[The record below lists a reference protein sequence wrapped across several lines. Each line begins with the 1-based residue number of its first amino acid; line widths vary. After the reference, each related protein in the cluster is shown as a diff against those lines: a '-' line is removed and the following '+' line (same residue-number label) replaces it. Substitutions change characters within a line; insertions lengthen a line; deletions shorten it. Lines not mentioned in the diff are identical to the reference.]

1 MSSTDDNNIAL
12 PQDRQHYGIT
22 FAVLALAGASYALL
36 QSAVA
41 PALPAI
47 QHDLHASAT
56 ATAWLLTGYLLSASV
71 LTPIVGRLGDMFGK
85 EHTLVVALVVL
96 ALGTLLAAAANSIGM
111 LILARVIQG
120 SGGAIFPLA
129 FGIIRDEFP
138 REKAAQGIALISA
151 ILGIGGGLGIILSG
165 PIVSTLGYHWL
176 FWLPLVAVVIA
187 TLATV
192 FFIPES
198 PVKSPGRVDWAGSLL
213 LSAWLVLLLLGITQ
227 TGQWGWGDPRVIG
240 LIVAALAVLAA
251 WIRFESRALEPLV
264 DMGMMRI
271 RGVWTVNAAA
281 FLVGA
286 GMYSSFILFP
296 EFTEAA
302 KSTGYGF
309 GASVTEAGLFLL
321 PCTLMMLVVSPIAG
335 WLAVRVGSRI
345 TLIAGSLASAL
356 AFALIT
362 VRHDAPA
369 DVYISTAILGAGI
382 GLAFA
387 SLANLIIEAVPP
399 EQTSVA
405 TGVNTVMRT
414 LGGAVGGQLGASL
427 IAGTATAAGVA
438 TNHGF
443 TLAFLLATCAC
454 LLAALASLAVP
465 RRPRRP
471 PPAIATTLAPAG
483 AIGATGAA
491 VES

>member
-1 MSSTDDNNIAL
+1 MSSHDDKSN
-12 PQDRQHYGIT
+12 QGHERQHYGIT

-47 QHDLHASAT
+47 QEDLHASAT

-96 ALGTLLAAAANSIGM
+96 TVGTFLAAIAHSIGM
-111 LILARVIQG
+111 LIFARVVQG

-138 REKAAQGIALISA
+138 REKAAQGIAMISA
-151 ILGIGGGLGIILSG
+151 ILGIGGGLGIVLAG
-165 PIVSTLGYHWL
+165 PIIAAFDYHWL
-176 FWLPLVAVVIA
+176 FWFPLIAVAS
-187 TLATV
+187 ATV
-192 FFIPES
+192 ATIFFVPES
-198 PVKSPGRVDWAGSLL
+198 PVKSPGRIDWGGAVL
-213 LSAWLVLLLLGITQ
+213 LSLWLVLLLLGITQ
-227 TGQWGWGDPRVIG
+227 TAAWGWGDPRVIA
-240 LIVAALAVLAA
+240 LIAAAVVVLAL
-251 WIRFESRALEPLV
+251 WVRFEQRVRGPLV

-296 EFTEAA
+296 EFTEAPA
-302 KSTGYGF
+302 SSGYGF

-321 PCTLMMLVVSPIAG
+321 PCTMMMLIVSPIAG
-335 WLAVRVGSRI
+335 VLAGRVGSRP
-345 TLIAGSLASAL
+345 TLIAGSLLSAL
-356 AFALIT
+356 AFT
-362 VRHDAPA
+362 VVAVSHDARA
-369 DVYISTAILGAGI
+369 DVYISTALLGAGI

-399 EQTSVA
+399 QQTAVA
-405 TGVNTVMRT
+405 TGMNTVMRT

-427 IAGTATAAGVA
+427 IAGTATAAGLP
-438 TNHGF
+438 TDHGF
-443 TLAFLLATCAC
+443 TLAFTLAAGAC
-454 LLAALASLAVP
+454 LLAAAASFAVP
-465 RRPRRP
+465 RPPRTGLGRV
-471 PPAIATTLAPAG
+471 LRPAG
-483 AIGATGAA
+483 ASEAA
-491 VES
+491 